1 MKHAD
6 TPAGMLARAYA
17 TDKASDGGSPYYQ
30 GARDMLGAVRNAI
43 REYGAEDADMAE
55 AFDRALGFMS
65 TREDAAY

>member
-17 TDKASDGGSPYYQ
+17 ADKASDGAPYYQ
-30 GARDMLGAVRNAI
+30 GARDMLGTVRNAI

-55 AFDRALGFMS
+55 TFDRALGFMS